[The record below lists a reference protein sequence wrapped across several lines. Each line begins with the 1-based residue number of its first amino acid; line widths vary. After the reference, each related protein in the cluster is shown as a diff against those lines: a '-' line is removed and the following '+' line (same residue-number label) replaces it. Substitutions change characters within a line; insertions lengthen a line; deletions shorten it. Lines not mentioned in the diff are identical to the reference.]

1 MDLSGSLL
9 KRYRGQLDGIL
20 EESGLIGLF
29 AHSLTDKHAT
39 PEMLIDPLCFFGET
53 MDYASLEMFQKL
65 AQLYI
70 PRMFELLVSV
80 GSDNIDI
87 QQNIAYILGVVAQRA
102 TSEQFTPMKEMV
114 SSQLIQLIN
123 HPEAKSDDR
132 IIATETFIGALG
144 RVVLFQPGTVDVQT
158 AVALYL
164 GNMPLV
170 SEVEE
175 AQTAHNLLFDAVIS
189 KNPVIG
195 QMKTEVEGVFK
206 RMKQLIETSDEE
218 KGNEL
223 RDEIYNEPA
232 VMKLEK
238 AMGCLA

>member
-1 MDLSGSLL
+1 
-9 KRYRGQLDGIL
+9 
-20 EESGLIGLF
+20 
-29 AHSLTDKHAT
+29 
-39 PEMLIDPLCFFGET
+39 
-53 MDYASLEMFQKL
+53 
-65 AQLYI
+65 
-70 PRMFELLVSV
+70 
-80 GSDNIDI
+80 
-87 QQNIAYILGVVAQRA
+87 
-102 TSEQFTPMKEMV
+102 MKEMV
-114 SSQLIQLIN
+114 SSKLIELIN

-195 QMKTEVEGVFK
+195 
-206 RMKQLIETSDEE
+206 
-218 KGNEL
+218 
-223 RDEIYNEPA
+223 
-232 VMKLEK
+232 
-238 AMGCLA
+238 